1 MTFLGAFLAL
11 LWDQLSP
18 LHRPSQFDRL
28 FGRYGDWVL
37 TRFNAGSQAHG
48 LLAWVVA
55 ALVPA
60 ALIALAGSLLAG
72 IGYLLGLAWSAAVLY
87 QCLGFRQLKQL
98 ADELQA
104 ALSAGDRQRARACLA
119 EMGLA
124 DAGSLPDAELTRSA
138 LGQLLQLGLNRVF
151 GVIFWFVPFG
161 PFGALA
167 YALTVPLAERWRGA
181 SDFHTAIC
189 RIMRW
194 LDWLPGR
201 LAVFSFAIV
210 GNFEEAMLAWRGKD
224 DDGLSTAAEAVRA
237 AGFGAL
243 GLGDAAPDPDY
254 VSGAVALLKRAVL
267 LWLALLGLIWLA
279 ASSSLFQ

>member
-28 FGRYGDWVL
+28 LGRYGDWVL
-37 TRFNAGSQAHG
+37 TRFNAGSQVHG
-48 LLAWVVA
+48 LLAWVAA

-60 ALIALAGSLLAG
+60 TLIALAGSLLTG
-72 IGYLLGLAWSAAVLY
+72 VGYLLGLAWSAAVLY
-87 QCLGFRQLKQL
+87 QCLGFRQLNQL

-104 ALSAGDRQRARACLA
+104 ALATGDRQRTLFCLA
-119 EMGLA
+119 EMGLV
-124 DAGSLPDAELTRSA
+124 DVESLPDAELTRRA
-138 LGQLLQLGLNRVF
+138 LGQVLQLGLNRVF
-151 GVIFWFVPFG
+151 GVVFWFVPFG
-161 PFGALA
+161 PFGAVA
-167 YALTVPLAERWRGA
+167 YALTIPLAERWRGE
-181 SDFHTAIC
+181 SDFRTTIC
-189 RIMRW
+189 QIMRW
-194 LDWLPGR
+194 LDWLPSR

-224 DDGLSTAAEAVRA
+224 DNGLSTDAEGMRA

-243 GLGDAAPDPDY
+243 GLGDAAPDPEY